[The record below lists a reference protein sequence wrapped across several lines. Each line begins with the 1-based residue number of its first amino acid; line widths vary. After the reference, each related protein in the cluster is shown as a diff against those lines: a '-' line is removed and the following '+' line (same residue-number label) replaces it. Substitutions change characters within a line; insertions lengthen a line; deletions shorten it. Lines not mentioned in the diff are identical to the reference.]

1 MPENQ
6 ISQAPVSSGESTDT
20 LAGFYRY
27 VNELKQTAKRQYDR
41 NINKDLSRQNWKN
54 LFKRNVTAVLH
65 HVYEASLVQLGTL
78 HFRTEK
84 TESENGFSPIVV
96 QALKP
101 FDGVVDDVIQYALK
115 KHRTSCALSNFPDEH
130 NPSEDYI
137 AEVIQQTGRD
147 WQAFASQVN
156 ALANQ

>member
-6 ISQAPVSSGESTDT
+6 ISQTPVSGDESAAS
-20 LAGFYRY
+20 LAGFHQY
-27 VNELKQTAKRQYDR
+27 VNDLKQTAKRQYDR
-41 NINKDLSRQNWKN
+41 NINKDLSSQNWQN
-54 LFKRNVTAVLH
+54 LFKRNVVAVLQQ
-65 HVYEASLVQLGTL
+65 VYEASLVQLGTL
-78 HFRTEK
+78 HFGTEK
-84 TESENGFSPIVV
+84 MESEDGFSPIAI

-101 FDGVVDDVIQYALK
+101 FDGVVDDIIQYALQ

-137 AEVIQQTGRD
+137 AEVIQETGRD

-156 ALANQ
+156 ALAN